1 MQKRDFLRLLS
12 LLLLA
17 TGPALARPLLGERSG
32 AAGAA
37 GKKRILVIGAGL
49 AGLAAARELSRHGH
63 DVTILEARGRIGG
76 RIWTSSQWP
85 DLPVDLGAS
94 WIHGVDGN
102 PLSALA
108 DEINAIRLQTSY
120 ERTVVYHSNGQP
132 LSAADE
138 KRLDALKQQVEQL
151 LQQVQQQDEDSSVRA
166 ALAELSATLTG
177 QDTDWLNFILS
188 GTLEQ
193 EFAGSADQLSALWHD
208 SGKVFAGDDVLFAQ
222 GYHLIS
228 NYLAAGLQIKLAEVV
243 QAINWGAADAKTGV
257 EVITSKQRW
266 QADQVLV
273 TVPLGVLKNNQLQ
286 FNPPLPP
293 AKSAAIDKL
302 GMGVLNK
309 CYLRFDRA
317 FWPDDVDWLEYIPS
331 RHGEWTEWVSLLRS
345 TGKPV
350 LIGFNAADQGTAMEA
365 LSDPQIVDSAMATLR
380 TIFGNQIPAPQ
391 SYQITRWASDPFS
404 YGSYSFLPVG
414 ATPAMRQ
421 HLAAPLGQQVFFA
434 GEATHPDYAGTAH
447 GAYLSGLVVA
457 KAVLTTQ
464 NKT

>member
-12 LLLLA
+12 VLLLA
-17 TGPALARPLLGERSG
+17 SSPVLAKPLLGP
-32 AAGAA
+32 AGAA

-49 AGLAAARELSRHGH
+49 AGLAAAREFSRHGH
-63 DVTILEARGRIGG
+63 DVTILEGRDRIGG
-76 RIWTSSQWP
+76 RLWTSSQWP

-102 PLSALA
+102 PLSKLA
-108 DEINAIRLQTSY
+108 DEINAVRLETSY
-120 ERTVVYHSNGQP
+120 DRSVVYHSNGQP

-138 KRLDALKQQVEQL
+138 KRLEALKQQVEQL
-151 LQQVQQQDEDSSVRA
+151 LQQAQQQQEKDCSVRA
-166 ALAELSATLTG
+166 ALSVFSVTLSR
-177 QDTDWLNFILS
+177 QETDWLNFILS

-193 EFAGSADQLSALWHD
+193 EFAGSADQLSAFWHD
-208 SGKVFAGDDVLFAQ
+208 SDKVFAGEDVLFAK
-222 GYHLIS
+222 GYQLIS
-228 NYLAAGLQIKLAEVV
+228 NYLAASLQIKLAEVV
-243 QAINWGAADAKTGV
+243 QAIHWDATGV
-257 EVITSKQRW
+257 QVTTSKQRW

-293 AKSAAIDKL
+293 AKSAAIRSL

-317 FWPDDVDWLEYIPS
+317 FWPDDVDWLEYISP
-331 RHGEWTEWVSLLRS
+331 RHGEWTEWVSLLRT

-350 LIGFNAADQGTAMEA
+350 LLGFNAANQGRAIEA
-365 LSDPQIVDSAMATLR
+365 LTDPQIVDSAMATLR

-447 GAYLSGLVVA
+447 GAYLSGLAVA
-457 KAVLTTQ
+457 KLMLG
-464 NKT
+464 

>member
-17 TGPALARPLLGERSG
+17 SSPALAKPLLGP
-32 AAGAA
+32 AGAA
-37 GKKRILVIGAGL
+37 GKKRVLVIGAGL
-49 AGLAAARELSRHGH
+49 AGLAAARELSRYGH
-63 DVTILEARGRIGG
+63 DVTILEARDRIGG
-76 RIWTSSQWP
+76 RLWTSQQWP

-102 PLSALA
+102 PLSKLA
-108 DEINAIRLQTSY
+108 DEINATRLETSY
-120 ERTVVYHSNGQP
+120 ERSVVYHSNGQP

-138 KRLDALKQQVEQL
+138 KRLDALKQQVEQV
-151 LQQVQQQDEDSSVRA
+151 LQQAQQQDEDSSVRA
-166 ALAELSATLTG
+166 ALAALRSGQLTATLTG
-177 QDTDWLNFILS
+177 QETDWLNFILS

-193 EFAGSADQLSALWHD
+193 EFAGSADQLSAFWHD
-208 SGKVFAGDDVLFAQ
+208 SGKVFAGEDVFFAK
-222 GYHLIS
+222 GYQLIS
-228 NYLAAGLQIKLAEVV
+228 NHLAAGLQIKLSEVV
-243 QAINWGAADAKTGV
+243 QAINWSAAGV
-257 EVITSKQRW
+257 QVTTSKQGW

-293 AKSAAIDKL
+293 AKSAAIRNL

-317 FWPDDVDWLEYIPS
+317 FWPDDVDWLEYISP
-331 RHGEWTEWVSLLRS
+331 RHGEWTEWVSLLRT

-350 LIGFNAADQGTAMEA
+350 LLGFNAADQGRAIEA
-365 LSDPQIVDSAMATLR
+365 LTDPQIVDSAMATLR
-380 TIFGNQIPAPQ
+380 TMFGNQIPAPQ

-404 YGSYSFLPVG
+404 YGSYSFLAVG

-421 HLAAPLGQQVFFA
+421 HLAAPLAQQVFFA

-447 GAYLSGLVVA
+447 GAYLSGLAVA
-457 KAVLTTQ
+457 TQ
-464 NKT
+464 MLG

>member
-17 TGPALARPLLGERSG
+17 TGPALARPPLGEKAG
-32 AAGAA
+32 TAGAT
-37 GKKRILVIGAGL
+37 GKKRSLVIGAGL

-63 DVTILEARGRIGG
+63 DVTILEARDRIGG
-76 RIWTSSQWP
+76 RIWTSQQWP

-108 DEINAIRLQTSY
+108 DEINATRLETSY

-151 LQQVQQQDEDSSVRA
+151 LQQAQQQDEDSSVRA
-166 ALAELSATLTG
+166 ALSEFSATLTG
-177 QDTDWLNFILS
+177 QDANWLNFILS

-193 EFAGSADQLSALWHD
+193 EYAGSADQLSAFWHD
-208 SGKVFAGDDVLFAQ
+208 SGKVFAGEDVLFAK

-228 NYLAAGLQIKLAEVV
+228 NYLAQGLVIAHNQIVSEIRWGGARVSVV
-243 QAINWGAADAKTGV
+243 TAQKT
-257 EVITSKQRW
+257 W
-266 QADQVLV
+266 QADQVIV
-273 TVPLGVLKNNQLQ
+273 TVPLGVLKKNQLQ
-286 FNPPLPP
+286 FHPPFPA

-350 LIGFNAADQGTAMEA
+350 LLGFNAAAHGTAIEA
-365 LSDPQIVDSAMATLR
+365 QSDQQIVDSAMATLR
-380 TIFGNQIPAPQ
+380 TIFGNQIPTPQ

-421 HLAAPLGQQVFFA
+421 HLAAPLGNRVFFA

-447 GAYLSGLVVA
+447 GAYLSGLAVV
-457 KAVLTTQ
+457 KLMLG
-464 NKT
+464 